1 MTKAANTTTSKTNAA
16 SKVASKARA
25 PRTSKAKQT
34 APEQNTAPVQTSTI
48 AQNLLAALNAR
59 MVALSQLDA
68 TAQASQQKQLAP
80 VIAHFSVATI
90 DSAVAKMNQTD
101 FDRVATI
108 IASADAKVA
117 SNYMQV
123 KSIVKMFD
131 MIDRVG
137 MQLKARS
144 NNFNACVS
152 AMVLNGNKASI
163 SDLIVAQCKKAREAR
178 ATSEGFTVRSQS
190 YTIGTASSQ
199 SGQVRDVL
207 RVLNL
212 ASVVKNASND
222 TATLSEYGVS
232 ILAPVYAELSE

>member
-1 MTKAANTTTSKTNAA
+1 MTKAANATKTTAT
-16 SKVASKARA
+16 
-25 PRTSKAKQT
+25 RTRKAKQT
-34 APEQNTAPVQTSTI
+34 APAQIDVQKSSI
-48 AQNLLAALNAR
+48 AQGLLSALNTRFAAL
-59 MVALSQLDA
+59 STLDA
-68 TAQASQQKQLAP
+68 TACASQQKQLAP
-80 VIAHFSVATI
+80 VIAQFSAATI
-90 DSAVAKMNQTD
+90 DSAALKMHQTD
-101 FDRVATI
+101 FDKVASI
-108 IASADAKVA
+108 IANVDAKVA

-137 MQLKARS
+137 MQLRARS

-152 AMVLNGNKASI
+152 AMVANNNRASI

-222 TATLSEYGVS
+222 VATLSDYGIS

>member
-1 MTKAANTTTSKTNAA
+1 MTKTINATKTTAT
-16 SKVASKARA
+16 R
-25 PRTSKAKQT
+25 KAKQT
-34 APEQNTAPVQTSTI
+34 APAQDVQKSSI
-48 AQNLLAALNAR
+48 AQGLLNALNTRFAAL
-59 MVALSQLDA
+59 STLDA
-68 TAQASQQKQLAP
+68 TACASQQKQLSP
-80 VIAHFSVATI
+80 VIAHFNAATI
-90 DSAVAKMNQTD
+90 DSAASKMTQTD
-101 FDRVATI
+101 FDRVAAI
-108 IASADAKVA
+108 IASADQKIAA
-117 SNYMQV
+117 NYMQV

-137 MQLKARS
+137 MQLRARS

-152 AMVLNGNKASI
+152 AMVANNNRASI

-222 TATLSEYGVS
+222 VATLSDYGIS

>member
-1 MTKAANTTTSKTNAA
+1 MTKAINATKTTAT
-16 SKVASKARA
+16 R
-25 PRTSKAKQT
+25 KAKQT
-34 APEQNTAPVQTSTI
+34 APVQDVQKSSI
-48 AQNLLAALNAR
+48 AQGLLNALNAR
-59 MVALSQLDA
+59 FAALSTLDA
-68 TAQASQQKQLAP
+68 TACASQQKQLAP
-80 VIAHFSVATI
+80 VIAHFSAATI
-90 DSAVAKMNQTD
+90 DSAASKMIQTD
-101 FDRVATI
+101 FDKVASI
-108 IASADAKVA
+108 IASVDAKVA

-152 AMVLNGNKASI
+152 AMVANNNRASI

-222 TATLSEYGVS
+222 VATLSDYGIS

>member
-1 MTKAANTTTSKTNAA
+1 MTKAATTKTTAT
-16 SKVASKARA
+16 R
-25 PRTSKAKQT
+25 KAKQT
-34 APEQNTAPVQTSTI
+34 APDTAQQSSI

-59 MVALSQLDA
+59 MVALSQLEPIA
-68 TAQASQQKQLAP
+68 AASQAKQLAP
-80 VIAHFSVATI
+80 VIAHFHSATI
-90 DSAVAKMNQTD
+90 DSAAAKMNQTD
-101 FDRVATI
+101 FDKVAAI
-108 IASADAKVA
+108 IANSDAKVA
-117 SNYMQV
+117 ANYMQI
-123 KSIVKMFD
+123 KSVVKMFD

-152 AMVLNGNKASI
+152 AMVANGNKASI

-212 ASVVKNASND
+212 ATVVKNATND
-222 TATLSEYGVS
+222 TATLSEYGQS
-232 ILAPVYAELSE
+232 ILSPVYATLAE